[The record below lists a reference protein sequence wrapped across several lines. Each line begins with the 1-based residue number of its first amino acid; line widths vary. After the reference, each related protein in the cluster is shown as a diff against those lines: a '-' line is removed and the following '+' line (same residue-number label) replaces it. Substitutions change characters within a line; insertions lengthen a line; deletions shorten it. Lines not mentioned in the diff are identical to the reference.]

1 MHPGEIAA
9 KTPDKTAYVIA
20 ETGHVVTFK
29 ELDDL
34 SMRGSQLFRSLGLKR
49 GDHIAI
55 MMENHQA
62 LLQITLAAQR
72 SGLYFTAISY
82 RLQEEEVDYIVS
94 DCQARVFI
102 TSKAQQAVVE
112 KMNLDHCD
120 KSYMLD
126 GVIAGFES
134 WEDAIEDMP
143 AEKIADESKED
154 LFMKIHDAFTYLP
167 DNRPMIPSKATLGVF
182 YFLRNPLD
190 VAVSFAHHNAG
201 TIDQTISDMKNEKLS
216 IYGNSKKL
224 NSQLRQKLL
233 SWNSHVNSWLN
244 ASDVSVYLMRY
255 EDMHLN
261 PIPTFQAAARFANLP
276 DTKERIKKALK
287 FCDFNVLKKQEK
299 DHGFREK
306 IPFAESFFRKGKVGS
321 WRETLSNEQAQ
332 KIIDDHRDTM
342 SRFGY
347 LDGNEKPIF

>member
-94 DCQARVFI
+94 DCQARAFI

-143 AEKIADESKED
+143 AEKIADESTGVSMLYSSGTTGRPKGILKPLPEGEYGAEED
-154 LFMKIHDAFTYLP
+154 GPNLFAMLY
-167 DNRPMIPSKATLGVF
+167 GV
-182 YFLRNPLD
+182 
-190 VAVSFAHHNAG
+190 
-201 TIDQTISDMKNEKLS
+201 TEES
-216 IYGNSKKL
+216 IYLSPAPMYHSAPLTFTMAFMGMGATCIVMQHFEAEAALATIEKYQATHSQWVPTMFIRMLKL
-224 NSQLRQKLL
+224 DDELRLKY
-233 SWNSHVNSWLN
+233 
-244 ASDVSVYLMRY
+244 DVTSLQVAI
-255 EDMHLN
+255 H
-261 PIPTFQAAARFANLP
+261 AAAP
-276 DTKERIKKALK
+276 
-287 FCDFNVLKKQEK
+287 CPVPVKQQMIEWWGPV
-299 DHGFREK
+299 D
-306 IPFAESFFRKGKVGS
+306 RKSVV
-321 WRETLSNEQAQ
+321 
-332 KIIDDHRDTM
+332 
-342 SRFGY
+342 
-347 LDGNEKPIF
+347 

>member
-1 MHPGEIAA
+1 MNGIYWLASYPKSGNTWFRAFLRNLQENTDEPADINALHQHPIAA
-9 KTPDKTAYVIA
+9 SHWMFEDYTGLSASDLTMDEIDELRPD
-20 ETGHVVTFK
+20 
-29 ELDDL
+29 
-34 SMRGSQLFRSLGLKR
+34 
-49 GDHIAI
+49 
-55 MMENHQA
+55 
-62 LLQITLAAQR
+62 
-72 SGLYFTAISY
+72 LY
-82 RLQEEEVDYIVS
+82 Q
-94 DCQARVFI
+94 
-102 TSKAQQAVVE
+102 
-112 KMNLDHCD
+112 
-120 KSYMLD
+120 
-126 GVIAGFES
+126 
-134 WEDAIEDMP
+134 
-143 AEKIADESKED
+143 KIADESKED